1 MTKITNSSIPLI
13 QPLKILQFLKKEV
26 IKAKGVEKKNDA
38 GEKTAGGGDAAGEK
52 TTGGFSDAGDDE
64 LATILLKLDLHCEG
78 CAKKAK
84 RSIRRFEAVE
94 DVKADYTSGKL
105 TVKGNVD
112 PLWLQEMVENK
123 TKKKVELLSAQP
135 KKDGGAGGDDGDK
148 KSDDKV
154 EKKAEE
160 KKGEDKKP
168 KEPQF
173 NTVVLKIRLQC
184 DRNAQKAKRIIKKID
199 GVEEVSIALEKDMV
213 TVKGTM
219 NVKELTSSYLK
230 DKLKRNID
238 VVITPKKDGESKVSS
253 TELKEQKTEVINKME
268 YYGHSNPNTY
278 YAMPMYNHNYMD
290 QDYGLAM
297 HNPRMVTGQDYIYDH
312 IGGYVPPPFLT
323 APQMFSDENPN
334 GCSLM

>member
-1 MTKITNSSIPLI
+1 MTKFTNSSIPLI
-13 QPLKILQFLKKEV
+13 QPLRILQFLKKEV
-26 IKAKGVEKKNDA
+26 TKAKGVEKKNEAGEMTAGGGGDA
-38 GEKTAGGGDAAGEK
+38 GEKTIGSGGDA
-52 TTGGFSDAGDDE
+52 GGKLDDG

-94 DVKADYTSGKL
+94 DVKADYISGKL

-112 PLWLQEMVENK
+112 PLWLREMVENK
-123 TKKKVELLSAQP
+123 TKKKVELISAQP
-135 KKDGGAGGDDGDK
+135 KKDSGGGDDDGDK

-199 GVEEVSIALEKDMV
+199 GVEEVSVSLEKDLV

-219 NVKELTSSYLK
+219 DVKELTSSYLK

-238 VVITPKKDGESKVSS
+238 VVTPKKDGELKVASI
-253 TELKEQKTEVINKME
+253 EQKTEVINKME
-268 YYGHSNPNTY
+268 YYGYTTPNTY
-278 YAMPMYNHNYMD
+278 YAMPIYNHNYMD
-290 QDYGLAM
+290 QADYGLAM
-297 HNPRMVTGQDYIYDH
+297 HNHQMVTGQDYDH
-312 IGGYVPPPFLT
+312 TGYVPPPYLT
-323 APQMFSDENPN
+323 APQMFSDENSN
-334 GCSLM
+334 GCSVM